1 MQNLNKNKSIIIESP
16 STNWTYKNF
25 SYTYLDDETIVI
37 IGCCV
42 NDNDLWYLRVN
53 DTGLV
58 ENMSLNLNMS
68 STFYYFSL
76 LQQMNSALLVFE
88 KYDEEKNLRIQMAN
102 IMKFLNN
109 SAVGILPSDYNN
121 ANPNSGGKN
130 NDENDETKSKV
141 VTGVV
146 VSLMGIIVLVLIFC
160 LVKKCKQARYLK
172 YSQAENKELRPAGK
186 SDENNFE

>member
-1 MQNLNKNKSIIIESP
+1 MPFKQL
-16 STNWTYKNF
+16 
-25 SYTYLDDETIVI
+25 
-37 IGCCV
+37 
-42 NDNDLWYLRVN
+42 
-53 DTGLV
+53 
-58 ENMSLNLNMS
+58 
-68 STFYYFSL
+68 L